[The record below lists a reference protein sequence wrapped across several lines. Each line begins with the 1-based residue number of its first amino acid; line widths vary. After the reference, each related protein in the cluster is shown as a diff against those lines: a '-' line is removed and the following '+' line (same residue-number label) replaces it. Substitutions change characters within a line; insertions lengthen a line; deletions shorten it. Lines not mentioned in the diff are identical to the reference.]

1 MGQYTPP
8 TEDCANCGARFSW
21 MFVDS
26 IHEGDIYECEKC
38 NNIILKRNEVVD
50 DDNRA

>member
-21 MFVDS
+21 LFVDS

-38 NNIILKRNEVVD
+38 NNIILKVFEVIE
-50 DDNRA
+50 DDN